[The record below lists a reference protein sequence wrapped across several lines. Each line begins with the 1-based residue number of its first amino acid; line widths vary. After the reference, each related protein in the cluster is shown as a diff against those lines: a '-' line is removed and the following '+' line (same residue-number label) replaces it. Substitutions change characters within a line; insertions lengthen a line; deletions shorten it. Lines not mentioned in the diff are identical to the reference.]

1 MSAGLGF
8 LFLLAGDEL
17 DPALLRQRPGKLAIA
32 GWVASVVLSLAAVAG
47 LSAAGF
53 VRDYVPIALA
63 LTTTALGTLLPILHD
78 NAMLAGDFG
87 RYVFAAGA
95 VGELFP
101 ILAIAL
107 FLSRGSHFTALL
119 SVAAVGL
126 LAIALSLVP
135 AIVRNERLRTIIRE
149 GRAGCRRGYD
159 AHVRSFRARRRRRD
173 PIRHRRADAN
183 GRAG

>member
-1 MSAGLGF
+1 MT
-8 LFLLAGDEL
+8 
-17 DPALLRQRPGKLAIA
+17 
-32 GWVASVVLSLAAVAG
+32 SVVLSLAAVAG

-101 ILAIAL
+101 IVAIAV
-107 FLSRGSHFTALL
+107 FLTRRQPFH
-119 SVAAVGL
+119 
-126 LAIALSLVP
+126 
-135 AIVRNERLRTIIRE
+135 
-149 GRAGCRRGYD
+149 RAGCRSPRWGCW
-159 AHVRSFRARRRRRD
+159 RSR
-173 PIRHRRADAN
+173 
-183 GRAG
+183 